1 MLGLFLTVLGTIFD
15 EVTTSIGKIAIKS
28 KVENVFTFGFLSNLV
43 CALFFLVLIMVRLP
57 EQGISLWPTFL
68 IRIVSETIL
77 SFITIL
83 AIVKCTRSTFGFIR
97 VGTIPLLLVVDV
109 IIGYSISNFQILGI
123 VFVTFSLLYLFLNH
137 GLDKRG
143 LGLAILA
150 TILPV
155 VTISLAK
162 YDFNHGNSIE
172 LEQGVVYIVMT
183 ILFFIMALRSKENP
197 FVLFKKP
204 LVMLQF
210 AAQALGA
217 VLLTY
222 SFNIM
227 TPSVHTAA
235 KRATSV
241 AAAVASGKLVFKEK
255 KIILKIVALVICILG
270 IILLAVGK

>member
-1 MLGLFLTVLGTIFD
+1 MTVLGTVFD
-15 EVTTSIGKIAIKS
+15 EVTTSIGKIAVKAKI
-28 KVENVFTFGFLSNLV
+28 ENVFTFGFLSNLV
-43 CALFFLVLIMVRLP
+43 CAIFFLVLILVRLP
-57 EQGISLWPTFL
+57 VQGINSWPTFL
-68 IRIVSETIL
+68 IRIVLETVL
-77 SFITIL
+77 GFITIL
-83 AIVKCTRSTFGFIR
+83 AIIKCTRSTFGFIR
-97 VGTIPLLLVVDV
+97 VGTIPLLLVMDTV
-109 IIGYSISNFQILGI
+109 IGYSVSNFQILGI
-123 VFVTFSLLYLFLNH
+123 IFVTFSLLYLFLNH

-143 LGLAILA
+143 LGLAVLA

-172 LEQGVVYIVMT
+172 LEQGVVYIIMT
-183 ILFFIMALRSKENP
+183 ASFFIMAIRSEENP

-235 KRATSV
+235 KRATAV
-241 AAAVASGKLVFKEK
+241 AAAVGSGNLVFKEK
-255 KIILKIVALVICILG
+255 KLLLKIIALIICILG
-270 IILLAVGK
+270 IVLLAVGK